1 MFPDFNY
8 QDYLKKGDEYLDNY
22 KVKRIKKEK
31 ENSEE
36 IVNIE
41 FNQIPYFYGS
51 HYSNPTYVAHFLTR
65 TLPYTYIA
73 IEIQGENFDKPD
85 RLFTSMLKTFDST
98 SSLKD
103 DVRELIPE
111 FYILPELFM
120 NKNNLNFSQN
130 RTDDNNNLIVI
141 NDVKL
146 PLWSQNNPIKFVIEL
161 RRHLESS
168 NISNNINKWIDLIFG
183 VVQRGEKAEENH
195 NIFQAHTY
203 EKNVK
208 IDSIKNNDSRNA
220 LMRQYEMGVT
230 PFQIFESESKNKI
243 KNNQN
248 NTLDESKSINFK
260 IINSTRFNQL
270 KNKHYEN
277 HKYSNEALYK
287 EENIKL
293 SFLKIIKMIY
303 VENEKL
309 KIFTNKNKWWTIKI
323 EHDEITNTNNN
334 QIKMEESNFYKYNN
348 TSSRYACSYMISDI
362 ETPFVLFNDNQN
374 IIKGGFWDGRLEI
387 NNLSFDNKEDP
398 NSQGNIIFNP
408 DYSPITTME
417 ISKNE
422 KFLLCG
428 TRDGTLISYKI
439 IEKNLE
445 YKRSLYLFNDEIKSI
460 SINEKLNMFA
470 VSSKDGYINLHV
482 LPSFKLVR
490 TIYLNLNTNGEKS
503 ILYAD
508 NIFLSNFPLACITLY
523 ISSQKIFKSYTI
535 NGEFICEVKE
545 SDDNYKLKSPLLY
558 TNNNFQDILIYGTN
572 NGFIKL
578 RKFPEMTLIH
588 SIEVFPGDEINMVS
602 LSPDKK
608 FCFVWSSENAIAI
621 LKNSDINS

>member
-1 MFPDFNY
+1 MDH
-8 QDYLKKGDEYLDNY
+8 
-22 KVKRIKKEK
+22 I
-31 ENSEE
+31 
-36 IVNIE
+36 

-293 SFLKIIKMIY
+293 SFLKIIKMIF

-362 ETPFVLFNDNQN
+362 ETPFVLFNDNQS

-445 YKRSLYLFNDEIKSI
+445 YKKSLYLFNDEIKSI

-490 TIYLNLNTNGEKS
+490 TIYLNLNKNDEKS

-535 NGEFICEVKE
+535 NGEFICELKE